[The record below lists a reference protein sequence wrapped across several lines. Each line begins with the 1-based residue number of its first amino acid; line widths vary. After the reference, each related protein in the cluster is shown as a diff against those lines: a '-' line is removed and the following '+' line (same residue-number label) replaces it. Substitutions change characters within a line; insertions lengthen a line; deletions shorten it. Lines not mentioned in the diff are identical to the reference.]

1 MYDNKGRAIIMKEKI
16 ASRKLMI
23 VAIIVVI
30 AVAGYFGFSYVKNV
44 NDTTDKVVRMN
55 FRAMRIEMEI
65 LADKLSKIDQ
75 ENLDS
80 QIRTITKDLCDKF
93 TSETR
98 SIGFLREIN
107 AVYNDFKL
115 EDFEELLYEID
126 GITAGSSVINT
137 SIYDSLKEISSQWG
151 EINWDG
157 IPYNYDWQKDERNLK
172 SLVQSTNEISRSCLN
187 LIEAN
192 DKDVKLDDEITIKIN
207 D

>member
-192 DKDVKLDDEITIKIN
+192 DKDVELDDEITIKIN

>member
-1 MYDNKGRAIIMKEKI
+1 MKEKI